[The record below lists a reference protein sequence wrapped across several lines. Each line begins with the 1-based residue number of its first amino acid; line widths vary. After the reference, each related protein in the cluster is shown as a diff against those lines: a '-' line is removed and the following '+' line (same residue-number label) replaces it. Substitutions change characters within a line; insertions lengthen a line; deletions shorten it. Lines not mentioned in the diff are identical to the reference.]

1 MKTFPF
7 IVICAAAPILSA
19 QSEKPEKPETAEV
32 APDPKNEPNEQT
44 ATIAEVLGKPIKANQ
59 SEALTSLIF
68 TAMMEKY
75 AKDNKI
81 TATDEEVRTFIAKG
95 DEMGKTTREGFIRDK
110 KRLEEELKS
119 GTLDADARQKKQ
131 EELAMAEDVLKSME
145 EEAADKPE
153 RTDAKGAKMARE
165 FIRTWKVNRAL
176 HQLYGGRV
184 IFQQAGPEP
193 LDAYRDF
200 LREEEAKG
208 SFKITDAEA
217 KKVFWKYFTD
227 DSMHTFLDAKDG
239 KEAMETPWWL
249 KEQKPE

>member
-7 IVICAAAPILSA
+7 IILCATGPLLPA
-19 QSEKPEKPETAEV
+19 QPEKPETGEV
-32 APDPKNEPNEQT
+32 APAPKKDAEEQT
-44 ATIAEVLGKPIKANQ
+44 VTIAEVLGKPIKANQ

-81 TATDEEVRTFIAKG
+81 AATDEEVETFLAKG
-95 DEMGKTTREGFIRDK
+95 DEMDKTTREGFIKDR

-119 GTLDADARQKKQ
+119 ATLSDADRKKKQ
-131 EELAMAEDVLKSME
+131 EELAMAEDVLKTME
-145 EEAADKPE
+145 QEADKPKK
-153 RTDAKGAKMARE
+153 RDAEETKMARE
-165 FIRTWKVNRAL
+165 FVRTWKVNRAL
-176 HQLYGGRV
+176 YKQYGGRV

-200 LREEEAKG
+200 LRGEEAKG
-208 SFKITDAEA
+208 SFNIMDAEA

-227 DSMHTFLDAKDG
+227 DSMHTFLDAKEG
-239 KEAMETPWWL
+239 AQAMEIPWWL